1 MNAPAA
7 RFDFERPASLAA
19 LTVLLAQ
26 LSAQGRDYALAAGT
40 TDLMPQIKR
49 GVKVPEVVVSLNG
62 LAELAGIEA
71 RDDGSVRIG
80 ALTRLADVA
89 ASPLLRRHCPALA
102 QAAARVAS
110 PPIRQ
115 RATLGGNLLVDNR
128 CSYINQS
135 PLNRAAHA
143 ACFKAG
149 GEVCHIVESARRGAL
164 PQCQARFVSDTAP
177 VLLLLDAVLS
187 LVSPRGTRRLPLADF
202 YRDDG
207 IDRHHL
213 AADEVLAAIELPA
226 PDGRRIDYDK
236 LAIRRAL
243 DFPSLGIA
251 LGVREDAIGALGE
264 LSVAMTGVGTH
275 PGQWRFRTAEHAS
288 AQAMLD
294 AACAAARDSATTYQQ
309 DFFPRE
315 YRKRMIEVFIR
326 KAAQR
331 LGVARWM

>member
-1 MNAPAA
+1 MNVQAA
-7 RFDFERPASLAA
+7 HFDFERPASLAVLTA
-19 LTVLLAQ
+19 LLDK
-26 LSAQGRDYALAAGT
+26 LSAQGRNYALAAGS

-80 ALTRLADVA
+80 ALTRLVDVA
-89 ASPLLRRHCPALA
+89 GSPLLRQHYPALA
-102 QAAARVAS
+102 QAAGRVAS

-135 PLNRAAHA
+135 PINRAAHA

-149 GEVCHIVESARRGAL
+149 GEVCHIVKSAVRGEL

-177 VLLLLDAVLS
+177 VLLLLDAVLT
-187 LVSPRGTRRLPLADF
+187 LVSPRGERRLPLAAF

-207 IDRHHL
+207 IERHHL
-213 AADEVLAAIELPA
+213 ATDEVLAVIELPA

-251 LGVREDAIGALGE
+251 LGVREDAAGAVSE

-275 PGQWRFRTAEHAS
+275 PGQWRFSATEHAS

-294 AACAAARDSATTYQQ
+294 AACAAAREFASTYQQ
-309 DFFPRE
+309 DFFPRD

-331 LGVARWM
+331 LGGDAWK